1 MEIDQNITL
10 VTPDTVVHSTP
21 YREDATCVR
30 ERVVATDMWLRRKN
44 NAMPRRMEEFV
55 QMELI
60 VRIGIPMMSITY
72 TFGTLSLESTRR

>member
-1 MEIDQNITL
+1 
-10 VTPDTVVHSTP
+10 VTPDTFVHSIP

-44 NAMPRRMEEFV
+44 NALPRKMEGFV
-55 QMELI
+55 QREPI
-60 VRIGIPMMSITY
+60 VRIDIPMMSITY